1 MRLLIQPLLAMLVLV
16 GLSGFSSRAVAGDSV
31 LVASSGRH
39 VFVVR
44 PATEGQGWELA
55 HLDVEVGAAGIR
67 TIHRL
72 SSRPEAIAADG
83 ERCWLVLP
91 PRDADRITRLV
102 ISIGVAKHPI
112 NGVWYATPPG
122 NPRVLPPGPTEPEVA
137 GITAGRD
144 EVLLVFRPSQRGVR
158 GVSRPDRPAPA
169 AEKSE
174 SVPAEKATP
183 KKRRPSVIPQ
193 IDVDQGGVI
202 RFARPGGRVW
212 ESMASPDGF
221 ENASEVLTG
230 RVDHRS
236 ERSPAIVWRTADGL
250 WQESRFDSEEP
261 TSEGSTWQSM
271 EIIGVTG
278 MPFALEA
285 IPGRTMLATRAD
297 DGLVVS
303 DLIPEVPGSPAGTAG
318 RGDLESGA
326 TLRTL
331 ARIPKGKPA
340 GLRGAGMVLTSSGP
354 WLVGVAGNA
363 VEIVSID
370 RADGRVADPVVAVEV
385 EAEGSLVQYPIIG
398 IVMMSAF
405 FAAFLLRPGIEKAPV
420 VPDPGLIPL
429 GFARRAAGLCIDL
442 APGAMAAVVI
452 YGLEPAV
459 FLSDVLDGRLSTAS
473 PLLAMVL
480 IATGLSGVLEI
491 LTGRSIGKWL
501 VGGRIL
507 ALDGSPATRLQR
519 GLRAV
524 LKLAVLLFWPL
535 AIFGLFEP
543 LGRGIPEL
551 LTRTVIAS
559 GHQVPNESEDSDAK

>member
-1 MRLLIQPLLAMLVLV
+1 MRRLIQPLLIVLV
-16 GLSGFSSRAVAGDSV
+16 FFGLVGFTGRAEADDSV

-55 HLDVEVGAAGIR
+55 HLDVEVGSAGIR

-102 ISIGVAKHPI
+102 ISIGVARHPI

-122 NPRVLPPGPTEPEVA
+122 NPRVLPPVPTEPEVA

-174 SVPAEKATP
+174 VVPTDPVKT
-183 KKRRPSVIPQ
+183 KKRRPSVIPE
-193 IDVDQGGVI
+193 IDVDQGGVV

-212 ESMASPDGF
+212 EAIATPDGF
-221 ENASEVLTG
+221 EQASEVLTG

-236 ERSPAIVWRTADGL
+236 NRSPAIAWRTVNGL
-250 WQESRFDSEEP
+250 WQESRFDSEGGP
-261 TSEGSTWQSM
+261 TWKSM
-271 EIIGVTG
+271 EIVGVTG
-278 MPFALEA
+278 TPFALEA
-285 IPGRTMLATRAD
+285 IPGRTMLAARTD

-303 DLIPEVPGSPAGTAG
+303 DLIPEVPSDPAEAALQ
-318 RGDLESGA
+318 GDSESGV

-340 GLRGAGMVLTSSGP
+340 GLRGAGMVLTNSGP
-354 WLVGVAGNA
+354 WLVGVAGEA

-370 RADGRVADPVVAVEV
+370 RADGRIADPVVAVEV

-405 FAAFLLRPGIEKAPV
+405 MAAFLLRPGIEKASAI
-420 VPDPGLIPL
+420 PDPGLAPL
-429 GFARRAAGLCIDL
+429 GFARRAAGLCLDL
-442 APGAMAAVVI
+442 APGAMAIVVI
-452 YGLEPAV
+452 YGLEPAA
-459 FLSDVLDGRLSTAS
+459 FLSDVLEGRLTTAS

-480 IATGLSGVLEI
+480 IATSLSGVLEV

-551 LTRTVIAS
+551 LTRTVVTS
-559 GHQVPNESEDSDAK
+559 GHQVADEPEDSDAK

>member
-1 MRLLIQPLLAMLVLV
+1 MRTLIRPLVVAVLVLGGLV
-16 GLSGFSSRAVAGDSV
+16 GVTNRAEATDSV

-55 HLDVEVGAAGIR
+55 HLDVEVGSAAIR

-91 PRDADRITRLV
+91 PRDADRVTRLV
-102 ISIGVAKHPI
+102 ISIGVARHPI

-122 NPRVLPPGPTEPEVA
+122 NPRVLPPVPTEPEVA
-137 GITAGRD
+137 GITADQD

-158 GVSRPDRPAPA
+158 GVSRPDRPESATEGPESAPA
-169 AEKSE
+169 ETDGE
-174 SVPAEKATP
+174 RR
-183 KKRRPSVIPQ
+183 RRPSVIPEV
-193 IDVDQGGVI
+193 DVDRGGVI
-202 RFARPGGRVW
+202 RFVRPAGRTW
-212 ESMASPDGF
+212 ESVPSPEGF
-221 ENASEVLTG
+221 EAASEVLVG

-236 ERSPAIVWRTADGL
+236 DRAPAIAWKTPSGTL
-250 WQESRFDSEEP
+250 QQSRFSGDGPGWES
-261 TSEGSTWQSM
+261 
-271 EIIGVTG
+271 IRIDGVTG
-278 MPFALEA
+278 KPFALEA
-285 IPGRTMLATRAD
+285 IPGRTMLGTRTE
-297 DGLVVS
+297 DGLLVS
-303 DLIPEVPGSPAGTAG
+303 DLIPPVPAAVAASLKDGEAQQA
-318 RGDLESGA
+318 A
-326 TLRTL
+326 ILRTL
-331 ARIPKGKPA
+331 AKIPNGTPA
-340 GLRGAGMVLTSSGP
+340 GIRKAGMVLTSSGP
-354 WLVGVAGNA
+354 WLVGVAGEA

-370 RADGRVADPVVAVEV
+370 RADGRVSDPVVATEV
-385 EAEGSLVQYPIIG
+385 EAEGSLVQYPVIG

-405 FAAFLLRPGIEKAPV
+405 MAAFLLRPGIEKSPS
-420 VPDPGLIPL
+420 VPEPGLVAL
-429 GFARRAAGLCIDL
+429 GFPRRAAGLCIDL

-452 YGLEPAV
+452 YGLEPAIFV
-459 FLSDVLDGRLSTAS
+459 ADVLEGRLASAS

-480 IATGLSGVLEI
+480 ISTGLSGVLEV

-501 VGGRIL
+501 VRGRIL

-519 GLRAV
+519 SLRAG

-551 LTRTVIAS
+551 LTRTIVAS
-559 GHQVPNESEDSDAK
+559 GYQVPDQPSDSDSI

>member
-1 MRLLIQPLLAMLVLV
+1 MRTLIRPLVVAVLVLGGLV
-16 GLSGFSSRAVAGDSV
+16 GVTNRAEATDSV

-55 HLDVEVGAAGIR
+55 HLDVEVGSAAIR

-91 PRDADRITRLV
+91 PRDADRVTRLV
-102 ISIGVAKHPI
+102 ISIGVARHPI

-122 NPRVLPPGPTEPEVA
+122 NPRVLPPVPTEPEVA
-137 GITAGRD
+137 GITADQD

-158 GVSRPDRPAPA
+158 GVSRPDRPESATEGPESAPA
-169 AEKSE
+169 ETDGE
-174 SVPAEKATP
+174 RR
-183 KKRRPSVIPQ
+183 RRPSVIPEV
-193 IDVDQGGVI
+193 DVDRGGVI
-202 RFARPGGRVW
+202 RFVRPAGRTW
-212 ESMASPDGF
+212 ESVPSPEGF
-221 ENASEVLTG
+221 EAASEVLVG

-236 ERSPAIVWRTADGL
+236 DRAPAIAWKTPSGTL
-250 WQESRFDSEEP
+250 QQSRFSGDGPGWES
-261 TSEGSTWQSM
+261 
-271 EIIGVTG
+271 IRIDGVTG
-278 MPFALEA
+278 KPFALEA
-285 IPGRTMLATRAD
+285 IPGRTMLGTRTE
-297 DGLVVS
+297 DGLLVS
-303 DLIPEVPGSPAGTAG
+303 DLIPPVPAAVAASLKDGEAQQA
-318 RGDLESGA
+318 A

-331 ARIPKGKPA
+331 AKIPNGTPA
-340 GLRGAGMVLTSSGP
+340 GIRKAGMVLTSSGP
-354 WLVGVAGNA
+354 WLVGVAGEA

-370 RADGRVADPVVAVEV
+370 RADGRVSDPVVATEV
-385 EAEGSLVQYPIIG
+385 EAEGSLVQYPVIG

-405 FAAFLLRPGIEKAPV
+405 MAAFLLRPGIEKSPS
-420 VPDPGLIPL
+420 VPEPGLVAL
-429 GFARRAAGLCIDL
+429 GFPRRAAGLCIDL

-452 YGLEPAV
+452 YGLEPAIFV
-459 FLSDVLDGRLSTAS
+459 ADVLEGRLASAS

-480 IATGLSGVLEI
+480 ISTGLSGVLEV

-501 VGGRIL
+501 VRGRIL

-519 GLRAV
+519 SLRAG

-551 LTRTVIAS
+551 LTRTIVAS
-559 GHQVPNESEDSDAK
+559 GYQVPDQPSDSDSI

>member
-1 MRLLIQPLLAMLVLV
+1 MRMLIQPLLIMLVLV
-16 GLSGFSSRAVAGDSV
+16 GLAGFSPRAEARDSV

-102 ISIGVAKHPI
+102 ISVGVARHPI

-122 NPRVLPPGPTEPEVA
+122 NPRVLPPVPTEPEVA

-144 EVLLVFRPSQRGVR
+144 EVLLVFRPTQRGVR

-169 AEKSE
+169 AEESE
-174 SVPAEKATP
+174 PAPADQATTR
-183 KKRRPSVIPQ
+183 KRRPSVIPR

-221 ENASEVLTG
+221 ETASEVLTG

-236 ERSPAIVWRTADGL
+236 DRSPAIAWRTADGL
-250 WQESRFDSEEP
+250 WQESRFDSEGP
-261 TSEGSTWQSM
+261 TWRSM

-278 MPFALEA
+278 TPFALEA
-285 IPGRTMLATRAD
+285 IPGRTMLATRTD

-303 DLIPEVPGSPAGTAG
+303 DLIPEVPGSPAETPGQ
-318 RGDLESGA
+318 GDLESGA

-452 YGLEPAV
+452 YELEPAV
-459 FLSDVLDGRLSTAS
+459 FLSDVLEGRLATAS

-480 IATGLSGVLEI
+480 IATGLSGVLEV

-559 GHQVPNESEDSDAK
+559 GHQVRDEPEDSDAK

>member
-1 MRLLIQPLLAMLVLV
+1 MRTLIRPLVVAVLVLGGLV
-16 GLSGFSSRAVAGDSV
+16 GLTNRAEATDSV

-44 PATEGQGWELA
+44 PATEGQRWELA
-55 HLDVEVGAAGIR
+55 HLDVEVGSAAIR

-91 PRDADRITRLV
+91 PRDADRVTRLV
-102 ISIGVAKHPI
+102 ISIGVARHPI

-122 NPRVLPPGPTEPEVA
+122 NPRVLPPVPTEPEVA
-137 GITAGRD
+137 GITADED

-158 GVSRPDRPAPA
+158 GVSRPDRP
-169 AEKSE
+169 E
-174 SVPAEKATP
+174 SATEGPESPPAETDGERR
-183 KKRRPSVIPQ
+183 RRPSVIPE
-193 IDVDQGGVI
+193 IDVDRGGVI
-202 RFARPGGRVW
+202 RFVRPAGRTW
-212 ESMASPDGF
+212 ESVPSPEGF
-221 ENASEVLTG
+221 EAASEVLVG

-236 ERSPAIVWRTADGL
+236 GRAPAIA
-250 WQESRFDSEEP
+250 WQTPSGTLQQSRFSGDDPGWES
-261 TSEGSTWQSM
+261 
-271 EIIGVTG
+271 IRIDGVTG
-278 MPFALEA
+278 KPFALEA
-285 IPGRTMLATRAD
+285 IPGRTMLGTRTEG
-297 DGLVVS
+297 GLVVS
-303 DLIPEVPGSPAGTAG
+303 DLIPPVPVSVSAVAKD
-318 RGDLESGA
+318 GDNQEAA

-331 ARIPKGKPA
+331 AEIPNGTPA
-340 GLRGAGMVLTSSGP
+340 GIRKAGMVLTSSGP
-354 WLVGVAGNA
+354 WLVGVAGEA

-370 RADGRVADPVVAVEV
+370 RADGRVSDPVVATEV

-405 FAAFLLRPGIEKAPV
+405 MAAFLLRPGIEKAPS
-420 VPDPGLIPL
+420 VPEPGLVAL
-429 GFARRAAGLCIDL
+429 GFPRRAAGLCIDL

-452 YGLEPAV
+452 YGLEPAIFV
-459 FLSDVLDGRLSTAS
+459 ADVLEGRLASAS

-480 IATGLSGVLEI
+480 ISAGLSGVLEV

-501 VGGRIL
+501 VRGRIL

-519 GLRAV
+519 SLRAG

-551 LTRTVIAS
+551 LTRTVVAS
-559 GHQVPNESEDSDAK
+559 GHQVPDEPSDSDSI